1 MSESTIW
8 ESLRT
13 GDMNALRHLYDQYA
27 ESLYQYGMALTKDPD
42 KVKDSMHDLFV
53 SIWTGR
59 DKISVPQSGKA
70 YLMVSLRR
78 RLFDKGSKIDSL
90 TETADNLQDI
100 NIPFIDHQAAWIENE
115 DDEKQTRQLERAMNR
130 LSDRQKEI
138 IHMKYFQDLEYED
151 IGRIMDLNYQ
161 SARNLVN
168 RAIAA
173 LRKEML
179 GVVMLLLIFT

>member
-1 MSESTIW
+1 MSESAIW
-8 ESLRT
+8 ESLRS
-13 GDMNALRHLYDQYA
+13 GDMNSLRDLYAQYA
-27 ESLYQYGMALTKDPD
+27 DGLYHYGMALTGDSD
-42 KVKDSMHDLFV
+42 RVKDCMHDLFV
-53 SIWTGR
+53 SIWTSR
-59 DKISVPQSGKA
+59 EKMSVPQSGKA

-78 RLFDKGSKIDSL
+78 RIFDKGSKIDSL

-100 NIPFIDHQAAWIENE
+100 NIPINDHQAAWIENE
-115 DDEKQTRQLERAMNR
+115 DAEKHNRQLELAMGR
-130 LSDRQKEI
+130 LSERQKEI
-138 IHMKYFQDLEYED
+138 IHMKYFQELDYEE